1 MLNMNITDTMNHI
14 LNDKIHWNIEWI
26 ISNKLDENLLE
37 KANIQKVRN
46 DEIFVEHPEYPEY
59 FVSQYGRIVSL
70 KRGKVTLIKR
80 NVVGPKE
87 NQYLGCTLSEN
98 GIKIS
103 ITVHRAVAD
112 VFCPNFWKSQ
122 KKHNLQ
128 AHHIDGDHF
137 NNDYRNLILLPRN
150 LHEELHKIKKIV
162 LFKDGQIIT
171 YMNVLDLVLES
182 GLTLEDIILARY
194 DRRRKKQKAT
204 GGYTVYNVKGWL
216 IGYKFRPQRK
226 KRKKKAAKKQS

>member
-46 DEIFVEHPEYPEY
+46 DEIFVEHPEYPDY
-59 FVSQYGRIVSL
+59 YVSQYGRIVSL

-112 VFCPNFWKSQ
+112 VFCPNLWKSQ
-122 KKHNLQ
+122 KKLNLQ

-137 NNDYRNLILLPRN
+137 NNDYRNLILLPRK

-162 LFKDGQIIT
+162 LFKDGQIIP

-204 GGYTVYNVKGWL
+204 GGYMVYNVKGWL
-216 IGYKFRPQRK
+216 IGYKFCPQRK

>member
-1 MLNMNITDTMNHI
+1 MLSMNITDTMNHI

-122 KKHNLQ
+122 KKLNLQ
-128 AHHIDGDHF
+128 AHHIDADHF
-137 NNDYRNLILLPRN
+137 NNDYRNLVLLPQK
-150 LHEELHKIKKIV
+150 LHKELHKIKKLV
-162 LFKDGQIIT
+162 LLKDGQIIT
-171 YMNVLDLVLES
+171 YANVLDLVYDT
-182 GLTLEDIILARY
+182 GLTLEEIILSRH
-194 DRRRKKQKAT
+194 DKRRKPYKSS
-204 GGYTVYNVKGWL
+204 GYTVFNIKGCL
-216 IGYKFRPQRK
+216 IGYKYYPK